1 MEKIPILMTYENWV
15 NSQLSVA
22 RFTGGMR
29 INDHFYFLVSDNS
42 NSLEPD
48 LIREDWEPIY
58 RKLGRTKTIGLINNG
73 TSLYVAKQIIKSMNQ
88 NKEPL
93 PKLF

>member
-1 MEKIPILMTYENWV
+1 MEKTPILMTYENWT

-22 RFTGGMR
+22 QFTGGMK
-29 INDHFYFLVSDNS
+29 INGCFYFLVSDEDNS
-42 NSLEPD
+42 HAPD
-48 LIREDWEPIY
+48 LIREDWEPVY
-58 RKLGRTKTIGLINNG
+58 RKLGRTKTIGLIQNG
-73 TSLYVAKQIIKSMNQ
+73 TSLYVAKQIINSMNQ